1 MEGRMNTFK
10 QSESPVWNRL
20 IQRADIMD
28 RPEKHLKHLLKDN
41 DRIEKFSLKA
51 AGIFYDFSRQR
62 VDEKTMGLLFEL
74 AEFKN
79 LKQRFVE
86 MVSGEK
92 VNITENRPA
101 LHTAARNFSGNPVF
115 VDGRDVMPG
124 IIKVRDDIEK
134 FALHVH
140 KEKITGSTGM
150 PFRHVVVIGIGG
162 SYLGTEF
169 VANALHALADKNV
182 EIMFLS
188 NVDIHNFG
196 KIASIID
203 VERTLWIV
211 ISKSY
216 TTAETM
222 ANANQVRAF
231 IIEKGLDPA
240 KHFVTVT
247 SKGSPGDDPGNPV
260 LSSFHM
266 FDFIGGRYS
275 VTSAVGGVPL
285 SLYIGYERFERFL
298 KGAEE
303 MDLHAQ
309 NARENENIPLV
320 AALISVW
327 NNNFLGYP
335 AQAIIPYA
343 SPLSK
348 LAAHIQQLSMES
360 NGKSVTKDGNRLD
373 EPTGGIIFGE
383 PGTNAQHSFFQ
394 LAHQGRPF
402 PIDFIGVIHPHYKQ
416 YQNQSKGVTNHQ
428 ELWSN
433 LIAQPTALAQ
443 GKEDANP
450 AKTFSGNRPSST
462 ILLKDLSPENIGRLL
477 AFYEAKTVFEAFIWD
492 INPFDQFGVE
502 LGKILATDIRK
513 EMAIKNQDK
522 SNTFENVDPI
532 TKFYLDTLYSD
543 CL

>member
-1 MEGRMNTFK
+1 MNQFK
-10 QSESPVWNRL
+10 HNENSTWNRL
-20 IQRADIMD
+20 MQRADIMNV
-28 RPEKHLKHLLKDN
+28 PEKHLKHLLTDN
-41 DRIEKFSLKA
+41 SRLEKFSLKA

-62 VDEKTMGLLFEL
+62 IDDKTMDLLIEL
-74 AEFKN
+74 AEYRK

-92 VNITENRPA
+92 FNVTENRPA
-101 LHTAARNFSGNPVF
+101 LHTAARNFSNDPVL
-115 VDGRDVMPG
+115 VDGKDVMPS
-124 IIKVRDDIEK
+124 IRKVRDDIKTFVSTIHEGK
-134 FALHVH
+134 A
-140 KEKITGSTGM
+140 TGSTGK
-150 PFRHVVVIGIGG
+150 PFNTVVVIGIGG

-169 VANALHALADKNV
+169 VANALHFLADKNI
-182 EIMFLS
+182 ELMFLS

-196 KIASIID
+196 KIASTID

-222 ANANQVRAF
+222 ANTNQVLAF
-231 IIEKGLDPA
+231 IEEKGLDPA

-247 SKGSPGDDPGNPV
+247 SKGSPGDDPASPV

-285 SLYIGYERFERFL
+285 SLYLGYERFERFL

-303 MDLHAQ
+303 MDLHARH
-309 NARENENIPLV
+309 ATERKNIPLM

-360 NGKSVTKDGNRLD
+360 NGKSVTKDGNPLD
-373 EPTGGIIFGE
+373 VPTGGIIFGE

-402 PIDFIGVIHPHYKQ
+402 PIDFIGVIDPHYTQ

-433 LIAQPTALAQ
+433 LIAQPAALAQ

-450 AKTFSGNRPSST
+450 AKFFSGNRPSST
-462 ILLKDLSPENIGRLL
+462 ILLNDLSPENIGRLL
-477 AFYEAKTVFEAFIWD
+477 AFYEAKTVFEASIWG

-513 EMAIKNQDK
+513 EMAIKNKDQ
-522 SNTFENVDPI
+522 SHTFVNVDSI
-532 TKFYLDTLYSD
+532 TKFYLDTLFS
-543 CL
+543 